1 MERMKELVALLN
13 KYGCEYYVLDNPTVS
28 DGEYDKLY
36 DELKALEAETGV
48 ILPDSPTHRVGG
60 EPISAFQKHRH
71 ISRLYSLDKAV
82 TSEQLSSFVDKI
94 LKSENPDTKYTVEYK
109 FDGLTMCLT
118 YENGYFVRAT
128 TRGNGEVGEDVTAQV
143 KTIKTFPLKINYQ
156 GTVEVK
162 GEAIIRLSVL
172 EEYNKTATEVLKNAR
187 NAVAGAI
194 RNLDPKVTE
203 KRKPEIYFYDVNYIE
218 DGSIRSQSQA
228 VKFLKDNGFKV
239 FDYLKICTNLQEIQ
253 QAIDEIEVNRKT
265 LDVLTDGVVIKV
277 DDYNVREE
285 LGSTE
290 KFPRWAIAYKFEA
303 EEVTTILNNITWQV
317 GRTGKLTPL
326 GHLQAV
332 DLCGVTVKKAT
343 LNNYGDILRKNIK
356 VPCRVLVRRSNEV
369 IPEILGATKI
379 FDNSKLPEKPT
390 ICPYC
395 NSALKEVGANI
406 FCPNEECKPRV
417 VGLISNFASKDALN
431 IEGVSEMTASLL
443 YDTFNV
449 RRCSDLYKLGFQEIY
464 SLEGFKEKRAQNFIN
479 SVEKSKHCPLEN
491 FIYALSIDGIG
502 KKTAKDLAKRFKS
515 IENLKNATLFDLIA
529 MNEIGEVLAYNITE
543 FFANQD
549 NLNEIDTLFSLGVQP
564 YYEDNVKGDKF
575 SGKKVVLTGT
585 LQDFKRSEAQK
596 IIESLGGE
604 IMGSVSK
611 LTNLVIAGESAGS
624 KLDKARALNIEI
636 IDEETFKKMISND

>member
-13 KYGCEYYVLDNPTVS
+13 KYGYEYYVLDNPTVS

-82 TSEQLSSFVDKI
+82 TSEQLSSFIDKI

-369 IPEILGATKI
+369 IPEILGATEI

-395 NSALKEVGANI
+395 SSALKEVGANI

-636 IDEETFKKMISND
+636 IDEETFKKMISKD